1 MKESTEERL
10 SILLDVINVVTTVM
24 SIILT
29 VVDIVLTSIAICHNR
44 KDTKNKRSNR
54 QAKR

>member
-1 MKESTEERL
+1 MRESTEERL

-29 VVDIVLTSIAICHNR
+29 VVDIVLTSIAIGHSR
-44 KDTKNKRSNR
+44 KNTENKRSNR
-54 QAKR
+54 PSQE